1 MAILL
6 TLILASFVLLAF
18 RIVRRR
24 KRESYAAIQAGCG
37 EVETFWS
44 KDPLFHMDFT
54 VKSHLDQNLTKRC
67 HAQHGA
73 TYLVDSLFDIT
84 SLHTIAPE
92 NLAALHS
99 QGKEYG
105 VQALRLAG
113 MELFCGHGLL
123 TTDGAL
129 WSKSRKMLKPTFD
142 RANISDLGFLDRE
155 TDALFAK
162 IEDGTTIDLQ
172 EHLFLMVRTDASSI
186 LSC

>member
-1 MAILL
+1 MAVLL
-6 TLILASFVLLAF
+6 TLMLAGLVLVAF

-44 KDPLFHMDFT
+44 KDPFFHMDFT
-54 VKSHLDQNLTKRC
+54 IKSHLDQDLTKRC

-73 TYLVDSLFDIT
+73 TYLVDSLFDVT
-84 SLHTIAPE
+84 SLHTIATE

-105 VQALRLAG
+105 VQELRLAG
-113 MELFCGHGLL
+113 MELFCGHGFL

-142 RANISDLGFLDRE
+142 RANVSDFDFLDRE

-172 EHLFLMVRTDASSI
+172 EHLFLMVRTNASTI
-186 LSC
+186 LPC